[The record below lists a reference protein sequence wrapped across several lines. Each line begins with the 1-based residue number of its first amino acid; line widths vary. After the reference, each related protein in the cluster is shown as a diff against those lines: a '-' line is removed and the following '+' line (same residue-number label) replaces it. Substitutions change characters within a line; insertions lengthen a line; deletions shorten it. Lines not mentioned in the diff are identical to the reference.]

1 MLCRFNLKHELFNK
15 PIALLS
21 GGQKCRVA
29 LCDVAVQRPHIF
41 FLDEP
46 TNHLDMKSV
55 DALLNGL
62 KSFPG
67 GIVIITHDQR

>member
-1 MLCRFNLKHELFNK
+1 MSPYNVCSRLKQTSNS
-15 PIALLS
+15 LL
-21 GGQKCRVA
+21 G
-29 LCDVAVQRPHIF
+29 PHIF